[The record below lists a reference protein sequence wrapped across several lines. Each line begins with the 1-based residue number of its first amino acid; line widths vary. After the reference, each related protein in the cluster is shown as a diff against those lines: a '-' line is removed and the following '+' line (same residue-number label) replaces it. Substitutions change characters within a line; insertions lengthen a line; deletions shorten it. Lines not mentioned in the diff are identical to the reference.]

1 MLAGD
6 QPIFHGWRVKH
17 PEILHLVRDFSAP
30 SLEAQNAWFERSS
43 EPDRRMFSILAREN
57 LELIGHG
64 GLVDIDE
71 KRKSGQLRTTIGN
84 PAFWGKGYGTE
95 ATTLIVAYGFGD
107 LALGNIWLLVA
118 EDNVRA
124 IRSYTK
130 VGFREEGREEFQGEE
145 FLRMGVMREE
155 FLVRHAE

>member
-1 MLAGD
+1 
-6 QPIFHGWRVKH
+6 
-17 PEILHLVRDFSAP
+17 
-30 SLEAQNAWFERSS
+30 
-43 EPDRRMFSILAREN
+43 MFSIFAREN

-71 KRKSGQLRTTIGN
+71 KRKNGQLRTTIGN

-107 LALGNIWLLVA
+107 LALGNIWLRVA

-124 IRSYTK
+124 IRSYIK

-145 FLRMGVMREE
+145 FLRMSLTPENFM
-155 FLVRHAE
+155 LST